1 MPRPSGHTPGL
12 RYWSL
17 IEPYWLPLNEA
28 WDLDADSFVVELNKA
43 PLRIQHLYCGHW
55 CQSEVT
61 NGGLYQFFSNTTG
74 LLAPEALFGFREI
87 GL

>member
-1 MPRPSGHTPGL
+1 
-12 RYWSL
+12 
-17 IEPYWLPLNEA
+17 
-28 WDLDADSFVVELNKA
+28 VVELNKT
-43 PLRIQHLYCGHW
+43 PLGIQHLYCGHR